1 VGKIETPTY
10 QIEIMFNR
18 SRWANN
24 CTVTPLFYIFCYGA
38 FFIMEFAI
46 SVLGYVLLWAA
57 TDVGRKDGK
66 EIKFMRGKWW
76 LIFGLITTGAYI
88 IKYSES
94 WF

>member
-1 VGKIETPTY
+1 
-10 QIEIMFNR
+10 
-18 SRWANN
+18 
-24 CTVTPLFYIFCYGA
+24 
-38 FFIMEFAI
+38 MEFAI

-88 IKYSES
+88 IKNSES
-94 WF
+94 WFYMHHNVLQLHVCCVKTQNHLSV

>member
-1 VGKIETPTY
+1 
-10 QIEIMFNR
+10 
-18 SRWANN
+18 
-24 CTVTPLFYIFCYGA
+24 
-38 FFIMEFAI
+38 MEFAI
-46 SVLGYVLLWAA
+46 SVLGYVLIWAA

-76 LIFGLITTGAYI
+76 LIFGLITTGTYI

>member
-1 VGKIETPTY
+1 
-10 QIEIMFNR
+10 MFNR
-18 SRWANN
+18 SRWAKN
-24 CTVTPLFYIFCYGA
+24 CTVTPLFYICCYGA
-38 FFIMEFAI
+38 FLIMEFMI

-76 LIFGLITTGAYI
+76 LIFTLITVGAYI